1 MLNHQDIWAALDNL
15 ALKFSMSTSA
25 MARQAGLDPTTF
37 NKSKRQS
44 ADGKPRWP
52 STESLA
58 KVLNVLGVDFQDFA
72 VLTAEITAKKFGQSM
87 GVTIPLI
94 DLSQAGGEGFFSLA
108 GMPMGD
114 GWDAVRVPGVNDEHI
129 FALQISGDSMAPVL
143 RHGDRVIVAPGETI
157 RRGDR
162 IVVKMRNGEILIKE
176 LQNIN
181 AKVADLGALS
191 PDYPNRVVALKDVM
205 WISRIVWVSQ

>member
-44 ADGKPRWP
+44 ADGKARWP

-58 KVLNVLGVDFQDFA
+58 KVLNMLGVDFQDFA
-72 VLTAEITAKKFGQSM
+72 IITTKASAKKFGQSM
-87 GVTIPLI
+87 GVNVPLV
-94 DLSQAGGEGFFSLA
+94 DLSQAGRDGFFNIE
-108 GMPMGD
+108 GQPIGD

-129 FALQISGDSMAPVL
+129 FSVQISGDTMAPIL
-143 RHGDRVIVAPGETI
+143 RHGDRVLVAPDETI

-162 IVVKMRNGEILIKE
+162 ILVKMRNGEILVRE
-176 LQNIN
+176 LNNIN
-181 AKVADLGALS
+181 AKMADLGALNS
-191 PDYPNRVVALKDVM
+191 GQPSRIVDLKDVM